1 MLCGS
6 VLLAYMQL
14 CVASQVG
21 QVWYFLLVAVYV
33 YERVRVGW
41 EGILKYHD
49 TICVI
54 PLGVHIHRL

>member
-1 MLCGS
+1 
-6 VLLAYMQL
+6 MQL

-21 QVWYFLLVAVYV
+21 QVWYFLLAAVYV

-41 EGILKYHD
+41 EGILKYRD

-54 PLGVHIHRL
+54 QLGVHIHRL